1 MERRFEAIYTNF
13 RNYVTNECPGFE
25 HLRNRTKRKLEGLID
40 KKIGA
45 DLEGKIIGGYFNTVI
60 VQGIHVEKIIFI
72 NAIRILV

>member
-45 DLEGKIIGGYFNTVI
+45 DLEGKIIGGYFNTEYPYTLNTKDI
-60 VQGIHVEKIIFI
+60 GRREK
-72 NAIRILV
+72 